1 MNVRHVDRRIVARGA
16 GRPDRSRSRG
26 AGSTNV
32 RMQPTLPVPVPQ
44 FAALE
49 PNERSYLQDW
59 QTRAGAIGIDAVQD
73 LRQRPWPCPI
83 ADTIIGI
90 YRYGDELASWLV
102 VGHAGQWVVSCC
114 NDGAVSRSLGSLAD
128 ALTLVYQLTGVYQP
142 GAMQSGTRSIE

>member
-1 MNVRHVDRRIVARGA
+1 VRHADRRIVARGV

-32 RMQPTLPVPVPQ
+32 RIQPVLPIPAPE
-44 FAALE
+44 FAALQ
-49 PNERSYLQDW
+49 PDERTCLLDW

-83 ADTIIGI
+83 ADTILGI
-90 YRYGDELASWLV
+90 YRHGDELASWLV

-114 NDGAVSRSLGSLAD
+114 NDGAVSRSLESLAD
-128 ALTLVYQLTGVYQP
+128 ALTLIYQLAGVDQLETT
-142 GAMQSGTRSIE
+142 QSGTRSIE